1 MSALEVVSFLGKLLC
16 AVAALK
22 AALYLLRRV
31 CLAMAWKSGGASHSE
46 LIHNLRSESAGRAGA
61 PQPAGRPVTAPLG
74 RTRTEFPRRAPGCQL
89 SRSGGGGRRRGRRP
103 GGGCAAPRPRAS
115 RPPCRPEGGG
125 RWRGA
130 GPGRRCGRRC
140 GGGGGGAGGCPGG
153 SASGL
158 RLSSA
163 SPRVPSPVP
172 SRGARRRPGAASR
185 VARRPPFQG
194 LGEVRGEAGASVGRK
209 VRNGGPLGRPGEPA
223 WLRSPGGSSRGSA
236 GAAGGQSRRRAVR
249 SPLRAFAEGLCCPR
263 AEGGRRC
270 QDAPRRCA
278 PVSRAL
284 QGRAGR

>member
-103 GGGCAAPRPRAS
+103 AGGCAAPRPRAS

-140 GGGGGGAGGCPGG
+140 GGGVAALAAVPGGAPRGCGCRQPPLGSPLPYPRAGPGG
-153 SASGL
+153 
-158 RLSSA
+158 
-163 SPRVPSPVP
+163 VP
-172 SRGARRRPGAASR
+172 GRR
-185 VARRPPFQG
+185 
-194 LGEVRGEAGASVGRK
+194 
-209 VRNGGPLGRPGEPA
+209 PA
-223 WLRSPGGSSRGSA
+223 WLGDRPFRASGWFEGKRVRPSGERCVTAARWGGPESRLGPEARAALPEGQLGPRGGRAAAALSGRRSAPLRRVCA
-236 GAAGGQSRRRAVR
+236 VPVLKAGGAVR
-249 SPLRAFAEGLCCPR
+249 MP
-263 AEGGRRC
+263 
-270 QDAPRRCA
+270 
-278 PVSRAL
+278 RAL